1 MEWRFPL
8 RILLLLFIV
17 MPIVEMWLLIT
28 VGREI
33 GAWSTI
39 GLVLLTAAV
48 GFSLLRQQ
56 GFATLFRARQKM
68 DSGELP
74 AMEMVEAIILA
85 VCGAL
90 LVTPGFVTDVI
101 GFAGL
106 LPGLRQ
112 WIVSGLAS
120 RMNVV
125 SYSEQTIH
133 QHRTSEHHG
142 SGPGSHRPHNAGQH
156 HGAAHS
162 RDSQTLEGEY
172 WREDEGKPEEGPED
186 R

>member
-1 MEWRFPL
+1 MRY
-8 RILLLLFIV
+8 LLLIFIA

-33 GAWSTI
+33 GAWTTI

-48 GFSLLRQQ
+48 GFSLLKQQ

-68 DSGELP
+68 DAGELP

-90 LVTPGFVTDVI
+90 LVTPGFVTDVV

-106 LPGLRQ
+106 VPGFRRL
-112 WIVSGLAS
+112 IVTGMAS
-120 RMNVV
+120 KVDV
-125 SYSEQTIH
+125 ASYSEQTTRH
-133 QHRTSEHHG
+133 QNAPPGSHHSG
-142 SGPGSHRPHNAGQH
+142 SGPSGSQT
-156 HGAAHS
+156 
-162 RDSQTLEGEY
+162 TLEGEY
-172 WREDEGKPEEGPED
+172 WREDKDNSEKKGQ
-186 R
+186 

>member
-1 MEWRFPL
+1 MRY
-8 RILLLLFIV
+8 LLLIFIA
-17 MPIVEMWLLIT
+17 MPIIEMWLLIT

-48 GFSLLRQQ
+48 GFSLLKQQ

-68 DSGELP
+68 DAGELP

-90 LVTPGFVTDVI
+90 LVTPGFVTDVV

-106 LPGLRQ
+106 VPGFRRL
-112 WIVSGLAS
+112 IVTGMAS
-120 RMNVV
+120 KVDV
-125 SYSEQTIH
+125 ASYSEHTRYQNVP
-133 QHRTSEHHG
+133 
-142 SGPGSHRPHNAGQH
+142 PGSN
-156 HGAAHS
+156 HS
-162 RDSQTLEGEY
+162 GSAPSGSQTTLEGEY
-172 WREDEGKPEEGPED
+172 WREDNDNSEKKGQ
-186 R
+186 

>member
-1 MEWRFPL
+1 MRY
-8 RILLLLFIV
+8 LLLIFIA
-17 MPIVEMWLLIT
+17 MPIIEMWLLIT

-48 GFSLLRQQ
+48 GFSLLKQQ

-68 DSGELP
+68 DAGELP

-90 LVTPGFVTDVI
+90 LVTPGFVTDVV

-106 LPGLRQ
+106 VPGFRRL
-112 WIVSGLAS
+112 IVTGMAS
-120 RMNVV
+120 KVDV
-125 SYSEQTIH
+125 ASYSEHARYQNVP
-133 QHRTSEHHG
+133 
-142 SGPGSHRPHNAGQH
+142 PGSH
-156 HGAAHS
+156 HS
-162 RDSQTLEGEY
+162 GSAPSGSQTTLEGEY
-172 WREDEGKPEEGPED
+172 WREDNDNSEKKGQ
-186 R
+186 

>member
-1 MEWRFPL
+1 
-8 RILLLLFIV
+8 

-33 GAWSTI
+33 GAFPTI

-68 DSGELP
+68 DAGELP
-74 AMEMVEAIILA
+74 AIEMVEAIILA

-90 LVTPGFVTDVI
+90 LMTPGFVTDVI

-106 LPGLRQ
+106 VPGVRRG
-112 WIVSGLAS
+112 IVSRLVTQ
-120 RMNVV
+120 MNVV
-125 SYSEQTIH
+125 NYSEY
-133 QHRTSEHHG
+133 EV
-142 SGPGSHRPHNAGQH
+142 
-156 HGAAHS
+156 HS
-162 RDSQTLEGEY
+162 RDHGDYSDVDSRTLEGES
-172 WREDEGKPEEGPED
+172 WREED
-186 R
+186 DNSSEK

>member
-1 MEWRFPL
+1 MRY
-8 RILLLLFIV
+8 LLLLFIV

-33 GAWSTI
+33 GAFPTI

-68 DSGELP
+68 DAGELP
-74 AMEMVEAIILA
+74 AIEMVEAIILA

-90 LVTPGFVTDVI
+90 LMTPGFVTDVI

-106 LPGLRQ
+106 IPGIRRGV
-112 WIVSGLAS
+112 VS
-120 RMNVV
+120 RWVTQMNVV
-125 SYSEQTIH
+125 NYREY
-133 QHRTSEHHG
+133 EV
-142 SGPGSHRPHNAGQH
+142 
-156 HGAAHS
+156 HS
-162 RDSQTLEGEY
+162 RDHGDTFDADSRTLEGES
-172 WREDEGKPEEGPED
+172 WREDENSSSEK
-186 R
+186 

>member
-1 MEWRFPL
+1 
-8 RILLLLFIV
+8 

-68 DSGELP
+68 DAGELP
-74 AMEMVEAIILA
+74 AVEMVEAIILA

-101 GFAGL
+101 GFVGL
-106 LPGLRQ
+106 VPSLRRGVVLSM
-112 WIVSGLAS
+112 VSK
-120 RMNVV
+120 MNVV
-125 SYSEQTIH
+125 NYSEQANH
-133 QHRTSEHHG
+133 QGHAPSGG
-142 SGPGSHRPHNAGQH
+142 SQAGSRGKGPE
-156 HGAAHS
+156 
-162 RDSQTLEGEY
+162 TLDGEY
-172 WREDEGKPEEGPED
+172 WREDGDDTEKK
-186 R
+186 

>member
-1 MEWRFPL
+1 
-8 RILLLLFIV
+8 

-33 GAWSTI
+33 GAFPTI

-68 DSGELP
+68 DAGELP
-74 AMEMVEAIILA
+74 AIEMVEAIILA

-90 LVTPGFVTDVI
+90 LMTPGFVTDVI

-106 LPGLRQ
+106 VPSLRQ
-112 WIVSGLAS
+112 WFVLRLAAQ
-120 RMNVV
+120 MNVV
-125 SYSEQTIH
+125 NYSEYEVH
-133 QHRTSEHHG
+133 CRDHDGG
-142 SGPGSHRPHNAGQH
+142 SDA
-156 HGAAHS
+156 
-162 RDSQTLEGEY
+162 DFQTLEGES
-172 WREDEGKPEEGPED
+172 WREDDDSPVEK
-186 R
+186 

>member
-1 MEWRFPL
+1 LPL
-8 RILLLLFIV
+8 RFLLLVFIV

-68 DSGELP
+68 DAGELP
-74 AMEMVEAIILA
+74 AVEMVEAIILA

-90 LVTPGFVTDVI
+90 LVTPGFVTDVV
-101 GFAGL
+101 GFVGL
-106 LPGLRQ
+106 VPSLRRG
-112 WIVSGLAS
+112 IVLSMVS
-120 RMNVV
+120 KMNVV
-125 SYSEQTIH
+125 NYSEQTVRQDH
-133 QHRTSEHHG
+133 ASSGG
-142 SGPGSHRPHNAGQH
+142 SRAGPRNKGPE
-156 HGAAHS
+156 
-162 RDSQTLEGEY
+162 TLDGEY
-172 WREDEGKPEEGPED
+172 WREDEDDAEKK
-186 R
+186 